1 MVLQILIMSAILGV
15 ATFGVGMLPL
25 SFTFSKG
32 HLERLSVLGTGLLL
46 GAALGVIIPEG
57 IEATVEANPGK
68 PPTGSIALS
77 LVSGFT
83 VMLIMEQLISPNS
96 PAHSLDGAPIPAQKG
111 QSTTSTEFEAELS
124 DLDQTAGTSGHATSF
139 SPKPLDSNAGKE
151 RALALL
157 LGLAIH
163 ASADGF
169 ALGVASLENTLTGR
183 SSAISFVV
191 FLALVIHKAPTS
203 VAFTTS
209 LLSTN
214 LSRLYCKKYLA
225 IFSACTPLSAI
236 GSYLAFSYLGQSDKD
251 NLIGTALLISGGT
264 FLYIAT
270 VLQPVSSHAPLA
282 GDMKRASRVLFITI
296 GMFIPLLLSSLFGH
310 GH

>member
-1 MVLQILIMSAILGV
+1 MVLQILTMSAILGG
-15 ATFGVGMLPL
+15 ATFAVGMLPL
-25 SFTFSKG
+25 SFTFSKS
-32 HLERLSVLGTGLLL
+32 HLDRLSVLGTGLLL

-68 PPTGSIALS
+68 LPTGSIALS

-83 VMLIMEQLISPNS
+83 VMLIMEQLLSPKS
-96 PAHSLDGAPIPAQKG
+96 HSHSLDNAPTPAQKG
-111 QSTTSTEFEAELS
+111 QGNPSNIEFEAELG
-124 DLDQTAGTSGHATSF
+124 DLDQTGGATNHAATTF
-139 SPKPLDSNAGKE
+139 SPLDSNSGKD

-169 ALGVASLENTLTGR
+169 ALGVANLENALTGK
-183 SSAISFVV
+183 SSAISIVV
-191 FLALVIHKAPTS
+191 FLALIIHKAPTA
-203 VAFTTS
+203 VAFTAS

-214 LSRLYCKKYLA
+214 LSRVYCKRYLA

-236 GSYLAFSYLGQSDKD
+236 GSYVAFSYLGQSDKG

-270 VLQPVSSHAPLA
+270 VLQPVSSHAPLP
-282 GDMKRASRVLFITI
+282 GDMKSASRVLFITV
-296 GMFIPLLLSSLFGH
+296 GMFIPLLLSSLFSH

>member
-1 MVLQILIMSAILGV
+1 MVLQILTMSAALGV
-15 ATFGVGMLPL
+15 ATFCVGMLPL
-25 SFTFSKG
+25 SFAFSKD

-57 IEATVEANPGK
+57 IEATIEANPGK

-83 VMLIMEQLISPNS
+83 VMLIMEQLFSPNS
-96 PAHSLDGAPIPAQKG
+96 PSHPTPAQKG
-111 QSTTSTEFEAELS
+111 QHNPSNIEFESELG
-124 DLDQTAGTSGHATSF
+124 DLDQTGAATGNAATSI
-139 SPKPLDSNAGKE
+139 SRIPLDSNSGKD

-169 ALGVASLENTLTGR
+169 ALGVANLENTLTGK
-183 SSAISFVV
+183 SSAIPVVV
-191 FLALVIHKAPTS
+191 FLALIIHKAPTS

-214 LSRLYCKKYLA
+214 LSRSYCKKYLA

-236 GSYLAFSYLGQSDKD
+236 GSYLAFLYLGRDKGD
-251 NLIGTALLISGGT
+251 LMGTALLISGGT

-270 VLQPVSSHAPLA
+270 VLQPVSSHAPLP
-282 GDMKRASRVLFITI
+282 GDMKPAPRVLFITI